1 MGGTRGG
8 RTAKPNG
15 KARGSSATAR
25 AAGRGRGRRNSAGR
39 TPRIALAAGLAVA
52 GFLFIPI
59 LIETAVPSL
68 SSLRTFLQR
77 QLGLGSYLAPAL
89 LLGLA
94 GLVALSLRRRGFR
107 LHWTRAVGWLAFFV
121 GTLGLLHRF
130 GGLAVEPSS
139 LEAAGG
145 ALGRL
150 TFEALAGLFGPL
162 LAVPLLLVLTVAG
175 AAAGI
180 GIPLHYYRAAIR
192 AVRRAVRWLLRAYRR
207 SLPPARRA
215 VQLARRAAR
224 DTGRAGRRAA
234 LFLWQRASQAWLA
247 TSGVAG
253 RLAARLRP
261 LAVAPAGEPATAPT
275 IQPRQEPAVAVAKP
289 PAAGAARPVATVA
302 AEESEHRDVKGE
314 GWQLPPL
321 SLLQAGDEPELNPLD
336 DEERL
341 KALER
346 TIEKTLGDFGV
357 PVKVVERRP
366 GPAVT
371 QFGVEPQFHEK
382 RARDGTILRR
392 EKVKVREITA
402 RANDLALALAARSI
416 RIEAPVPGRP
426 VVGIEVPNQAT
437 AVVTLRAELESR
449 AFQRALAKYALP
461 IVLGR
466 DVSGEVVTADLAR
479 MPHLLI
485 AGATGSGK
493 SVCVNSVIATLLM
506 NHTPDDLRFLMI
518 DPKRVEMTLFDAI
531 PHLLRP
537 VVVDIDKA
545 VPALFQAVTEMDR
558 RYREFA
564 AVGVRNIDGYNRLA
578 SRGGEQKRLPYIVI
592 VIDELA
598 DLMMLA
604 ADEVERTLCRLA
616 QLARATGIHLVVATQ
631 RPSVDVV
638 TGLIKANFPTRI
650 SFMVTSQVDSRTIL
664 DTAGAEKLL
673 GRGDMLYLPSDAPKP
688 LRLQGTYVSDEEIED
703 LTGFWRAQRAA
714 QYAPE
719 FVDLP
724 TWTPGGGDETDELYE
739 RAVELAHEHGSISAS
754 FLQRRLRIGWNRAA
768 RLMEMLEENGE
779 LPGDREEAT
788 SQSEVE
794 EADA

>member
-1 MGGTRGG
+1 MKGG
-8 RTAKPNG
+8 RAAKANG
-15 KARGSSATAR
+15 KARGSSVATR
-25 AAGRGRGRRNSAGR
+25 ASGRGRGRRNGAGR
-39 TPRIALAAGLAVA
+39 APQIAVAAGLAVA

-59 LIETAVPSL
+59 LVESAVPPL
-68 SSLRTFLQR
+68 SSLRTSLQK
-77 QLGLGSYLAPAL
+77 QIGLGSYVAPVL

-94 GLVALSLRRRGFR
+94 GLVVLSLRRRGFR
-107 LHWTRAVGWLAFFV
+107 LHWTRAVGWVAFFI
-121 GTLGLLHRF
+121 GILGMLHRF
-130 GGLAVEPSS
+130 GGLREEAPSV
-139 LEAAGG
+139 EAAGG
-145 ALGRL
+145 AVGRAA
-150 TFEALAGLFGPL
+150 FEALAGLFGPV
-162 LAVPLLLVLTVAG
+162 LAVLLLFLLTLAG
-175 AAAGI
+175 AAAGV
-180 GIPLHYYRAAIR
+180 GIPLHYYRAAAR
-192 AVRRAVRWLLRAYRR
+192 GLRRLVRWLVRAYRR
-207 SLPPARRA
+207 SLP
-215 VQLARRAAR
+215 LARRALRLAR
-224 DTGRAGRRAA
+224 LAVQGLLRVGRRAHLYA
-234 LFLWQRASQAWLA
+234 RRWTGRVWAAARAAVVRLWQ
-247 TSGVAG
+247 
-253 RLAARLRP
+253 RLRP
-261 LAVAPAGEPATAPT
+261 LPPPPPVPEPVAALPTQPRKDAPAAPA
-275 IQPRQEPAVAVAKP
+275 K
-289 PAAGAARPVATVA
+289 PAAGASVPAGPAADQRASVRPNGN
-302 AEESEHRDVKGE
+302 GE

-321 SLLQAGDEPELNPLD
+321 SLLQVGAEPEVNPVD

-346 TIEKTLGDFGV
+346 IIEKTLGDFGV

-437 AVVTLRAELESR
+437 AVVTLRSELESR
-449 AFQRALAKYALP
+449 PFQRALAKYALP

-466 DVSGEVVTADLAR
+466 DVSGEVITADLAR

-493 SVCVNSVIATLLM
+493 SVCVNSIVATLLM

-537 VVVDIDKA
+537 VVVDVDKA
-545 VPALFQAVTEMDR
+545 VPALFQAVTEMDH

-564 AVGVRNIDGYNRLA
+564 AVGVRNIEGYNRLA
-578 SRGGEQKRLPYIVI
+578 ARGGEHKRLPYVVI

-688 LRLQGTYVSDEEIED
+688 LRLQGTYLSDEEIED

-724 TWTPGGGDETDELYE
+724 TWTPGGADEADELYE

-779 LPGDREEAT
+779 LPGEREEA
-788 SQSEVE
+788 QGPGDVQ